1 MRNIVRLVFFILG
14 GIISA
19 LIGWNL
25 SLLILDILKFTLK
38 TIAGSAIPFPSE
50 FIFFPIVA
58 TCLSLTLVLT
68 TIYLSNPTHPKAN
81 RRKRGNYL
89 KLSLQTGL
97 IAGAIAALLSVA
109 IYQGKFPPESIRIV
123 GWSSIGLGT
132 GLAEGLCW
140 RSLSTEGQKSTTIER
155 PIASALF
162 GFLAGLFAAISIE
175 VLREPIS
182 LGGYEDA
189 LGFTLFG
196 AGLGIALALSTT
208 PTYQVALRAGRGF
221 GYRQSGQPSNENPNE
236 KKSFPEIRN
245 RSLSIVYFPD
255 EKRIQEGLSIQLPR
269 ASSEPLIVGSDESAD
284 IFLPE
289 IPAKAATLTLER
301 KQWKLKC
308 LFTEKVQIQRNLLS
322 EDSSETLYHNQILT
336 FYYEKDKNRYYRFI
350 FYDRFLDPE
359 A

>member
-1 MRNIVRLVFFILG
+1 MRLVFYILG

-25 SLLILDILKFTLK
+25 SLLILDFFKFTLK
-38 TIAGSAIPFPSE
+38 AIAGSEIPFPSE
-50 FIFFPIVA
+50 WILFPIVA

-68 TIYLSNPTHPKAN
+68 TIYLSNPTHDKAN
-81 RRKRGNYL
+81 RRKRGKYL

-97 IAGAIAALLSVA
+97 IAGAIAALFSVV

-123 GWSSIGLGT
+123 GWSAIGLGT

-140 RSLSTEGQKSTTIER
+140 RSLSTEGRKSTTIER

-175 VLREPIS
+175 FLRKTIS

-196 AGLGIALALSTT
+196 AALGIALALSTT

-221 GYRQSGQPSNENPNE
+221 GYRQPGQPSNEE
-236 KKSFPEIRN
+236 KKSLPEIRN
-245 RSLSIVYFPD
+245 RSLNIVYFPD
-255 EKRIQEGLSIQLPR
+255 EKRIEEGLSIQLPR
-269 ASSEPLIVGSDESAD
+269 SSSESLIVGSDESAD

-289 IPAKAATLTLER
+289 IPARAATLTLEG

-308 LFTEKVQIQRNLLS
+308 LFDGKIQVQRKLLS
-322 EDSSETLYHNQILT
+322 EDSSQVLYHNQILT
-336 FYYEKDKNRYYRFI
+336 FYHEKDKNRYYRFV

-359 A
+359 T